1 MQLLLVR
8 HGQTE
13 YNAIG
18 RYQGHMQIAL
28 DATGQRQA
36 QQVCRRLQR
45 LPIDAIYSSDLVRC
59 IETITPL
66 AQAKSLP
73 IQHDHNLREID
84 VGLFEHLTVTE
95 IKATFPSLY
104 AAYRNAPGDT
114 IHPGGESYRQLQRR
128 AMAAIAQIAERHQPE
143 QTICIASHGGTIRAI
158 VCALLHLDINSY
170 NRMWIENCA
179 ITTLSGPAHDLRLV
193 TLNDF
198 SHATDRIEHE
208 YEHTAV

>member
-18 RYQGHMQIAL
+18 RYQGHMQISL
-28 DATGQRQA
+28 DATGRQQA
-36 QQVCRRLQR
+36 AQVCRRLQR
-45 LPIDAIYSSDLVRC
+45 LPINAIYSSDLVRC

-66 AQAKSLP
+66 AQSSGLS
-73 IQHDHNLREID
+73 IQQEPGLREID
-84 VGLFEHLTVTE
+84 VGLFEHLTVPE
-95 IKATFPSLY
+95 IKATFPSVY

-114 IHPGGESYRQLQRR
+114 IHPGGESYRQMQQR
-128 AMAAIAQIAERHQPE
+128 AMDAITRITARHQE
-143 QTICIASHGGTIRAI
+143 EHTICIASHGGTIRAI

-179 ITTLSGPAHDLRLV
+179 ITTLSGSAHDLRLV

-198 SHATDRIEHE
+198 SHATDRIEHTN
-208 YEHTAV
+208 EHTAV